1 MRGIVGNLIN
11 IAQSLKAM
19 YLIIFFTGTVA
30 LVSIVIYSTDTQDMV
45 GRLRNTLNACPRG
58 SISDSQVN
66 ASKN

>member
-1 MRGIVGNLIN
+1 MRGIAGNLIS

-19 YLIIFFTGTVA
+19 YLIIFFIGTVA

-45 GRLRNTLNACPRG
+45 QRLQKTLNACPRG

>member
-1 MRGIVGNLIN
+1 MRGIVGNLIS

-19 YLIIFFTGTVA
+19 YLIIFLIGTVA

-45 GRLRNTLNACPRG
+45 QRLQNTLNACPRG